1 MTTPILS
8 DAQIHHIL
16 EQVLLHQCA
25 CPSQLCKV
33 ILGLREL
40 IRYEQECLDRTPGD
54 AKVHLCIAKAAG
66 QCEAIMN
73 DCLAQVLD
81 LEGWDK
87 ENLVMPAKLQEA
99 QLRLADD
106 AGAP

>member
-1 MTTPILS
+1 MTTPTLS

-40 IRYEQECLDRTPGD
+40 IRYEQECLDRTPSD
-54 AKVHLCIAKAAG
+54 AKVHHCIATAAE

-73 DCLAQVLD
+73 DCLDRVLD

-87 ENLVMPAKLQEA
+87 KNLVMPQNLQEA
-99 QLRLADD
+99 QLRLAADE
-106 AGAP
+106 GTP